1 MTLEKKTVT
10 VHTTLPEIDDAA
22 LASFRLRTERLLVRP
37 LRHPADLAALH
48 AVRSQAAAMTSS
60 RSGRPDASLAQ
71 TEDKL
76 KRLGPPYRD
85 SHVYFGI
92 FLLRRGK
99 RGHEQGQGLQEDRS
113 GDTDEERDGDGEE
126 EGELIGDGGVHAFAG
141 SDSGWP
147 ELGYKFKREHWG
159 RGYATEFAAAF
170 VRFWWGLPRR
180 PGRVEVAECSI
191 SGATSSLSSP
201 MYGGGEGGERGGRGI
216 VEPGEVAG
224 DDDHGRTATAAVT
237 KGGQGQNVNDREVL
251 TVSERLCAWTTAS
264 NEASQK
270 VLCKVGFERFDG
282 LENGLVNW
290 RATRMAPR

>member
-1 MTLEKKTVT
+1 MTPVQKKTVT
-10 VHTTLPEIDDAA
+10 VQTTLPEIDHDAA
-22 LASFRLRTERLLVRP
+22 LASFRTERLLVRP

-60 RSGRPDASLAQ
+60 RTGRPDASLAQ

-76 KRLGPPYRD
+76 RRLGPPYRD

-92 FLLRRGK
+92 FLLRRTENE
-99 RGHEQGQGLQEDRS
+99 RGRG
-113 GDTDEERDGDGEE
+113 GDVDEEGNEDGDRE
-126 EGELIGDGGVHAFAG
+126 EGEMIGDGGVHAFAG

-159 RGYATEFAAAF
+159 HGYATEFATAF

-180 PGRVEVAECSI
+180 ARRVEVAECSVLGI
-191 SGATSSLSSP
+191 SSFSSP
-201 MYGGGEGGERGGRGI
+201 PYGGGQGGERGGRGDM

-224 DDDHGRTATAAVT
+224 DDDHGRTATAAAT
-237 KGGQGQNVNDREVL
+237 KGGQEQNADDGVVL
-251 TVSERLCAWTTAS
+251 TVEERLCAWTAAS

-270 VLCKVGFERFDG
+270 VLCKVGFERFEG
-282 LENGLVNW
+282 LDNDLVNW
-290 RATRMAPR
+290 RTTCAALR